1 MNDVKSI
8 FDSFPS
14 LFSIKRDAIDKY
26 PLWRDEERDQYYNY
40 ISDRILK
47 EFIEWQKAA
56 YPYLI
61 HCERKAQEYDRL
73 KGDKEEV

>member
-1 MNDVKSI
+1 MSESKVKSI

-14 LFSIKRDAIDKY
+14 LFSIKRDAIDEY
-26 PLWRDEERDQYYNY
+26 PLWRDEERSEYSDY
-40 ISDRILK
+40 ICNRILRG
-47 EFIEWQKAA
+47 FIDWQKAA

-73 KGDKEEV
+73 KESS